1 MTVTHVLEKSTDAR
15 KQTGYLLHD
24 LCLGQT
30 VSVENYKSGMGA
42 VFAFAD
48 DFEIDIPMIWNYFGE
63 IIGKALFTS
72 CIFFSFLKLKPPSHT
87 H

>member
-15 KQTGYLLHD
+15 KQTGYLMHD
-24 LCLGQT
+24 LCLGQAL
-30 VSVENYKSGMGA
+30 SVENYKSGMSA

-63 IIGKALFTS
+63 IIGKTS
-72 CIFFSFLKLKPPSHT
+72 CIFFSLLNFYPLPHT
-87 H
+87 D